1 MLVTRE
7 ADYAIRCVLEVAK
20 HDRISAA
27 QVAKLQE
34 ISPTFLGKIV
44 QSLARSGI
52 VTTRRGVGGGIALAV
67 PVESI
72 TLLRVIE
79 AVEGPLCLNDCLTTP
94 PQCKHTDTCPAFSY
108 LGKAQESLRSILDVS
123 FAKMIEDRAE
133 ATVAKRLEAL
143 SGNGQ
148 RPQQKRGGGDAA

>member
-52 VTTRRGVGGGIALAV
+52 VTTRRGVGGGMALAV

-94 PQCKHTDTCPAFSY
+94 PQCSHIDTCPALPY

-133 ATVAKRLEAL
+133 ATVAERLEAL

-148 RPQQKRGGGDAA
+148 RPQKRGGGDAA